1 MKAALLVVDM
11 SVEQVAALSPTRT
24 RTIVKAIQQLSAA
37 NLPWTLQ
44 LDSRL
49 WLASPDESTL
59 STVYPEWGVTMGIP
73 DSPGAALIPE
83 LLLLSSSS
91 PTWQFVPK
99 KNYSSFVDSP
109 LLDLLRQYEIT
120 HLFITGINTDYCIFN
135 TAMDSFARAKV
146 KTYVVEQGVGSISGR
161 AGHEQGLS
169 WIRAHLGPQAVVSV
183 QQVVNQI
190 FDWCIMLREMMR
202 GMMRGMMNWQQTRV
216 AVKNTV

>member
-1 MKAALLVVDM
+1 MKTALLVVDM
-11 SVEQVAALSPTRT
+11 SVEQVANLSPNRT
-24 RTIVKAIQQLSAA
+24 RTIVKTIQQLSTAV
-37 NLPWTLQ
+37 PWTLQ

-49 WLASPDESTL
+49 WLANPAESTL

-83 LLLLSSSS
+83 LL
-91 PTWQFVPK
+91 PTLRNSKWQFVPK

-109 LLDLLRQYEIT
+109 LLDLLRKHNIT

-183 QQVVNQI
+183 QQVVDQT
-190 FDWCIMLREMMR
+190 FD
-202 GMMRGMMNWQQTRV
+202 
-216 AVKNTV
+216 